1 MKLNAHHGIYRKF
14 RELNKILIRKINA
27 TCEAKVTPKDKCKN
41 IGYRDKA
48 KKFRLLSLRMGIA
61 YMDFFLNKEE
71 KGGKA

>member
-27 TCEAKVTPKDKCKN
+27 TCEAKVTPKEKCRN

-61 YMDFFLNKEE
+61 YMDLFLNKAKE
-71 KGGKA
+71 GGER